1 MDTVIEIVS
10 TRASLRVQLP
20 RKSESG
26 KIDEVGIEVSNS
38 KIECY
43 SFTEDKKIQFD
54 LVARSK
60 IDSKVSGP
68 LIIIESTAITYVDI
82 NYDVDK
88 DSNGNLILVNREI
101 D

>member
-1 MDTVIEIVS
+1 M
-10 TRASLRVQLP
+10 
-20 RKSESG
+20 
-26 KIDEVGIEVSNS
+26 
-38 KIECY
+38 
-43 SFTEDKKIQFD
+43 
-54 LVARSK
+54 ARSK

-101 D
+101 G